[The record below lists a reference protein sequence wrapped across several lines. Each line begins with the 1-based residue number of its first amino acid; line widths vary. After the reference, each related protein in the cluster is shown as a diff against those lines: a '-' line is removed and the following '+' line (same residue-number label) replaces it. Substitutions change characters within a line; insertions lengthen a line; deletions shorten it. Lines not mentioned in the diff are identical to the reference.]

1 MKKVCLLCERTSP
14 DDNLFCQE
22 AFCPA
27 EMSPYILD
35 YGEWLGDIEITRSV
49 STLRSSALYEAQ
61 HNGQKVLLKIAHPGP
76 EHTERLKRET
86 KLLQAFASNKRA
98 EPTMPQ
104 LLPPYANTTI
114 DKDQYGKAM
123 LKGQLLYFCL
133 FEHFEGAPLRDILIK
148 TPQLWIYHIGWL
160 MLSLA
165 STVALLHNKGV
176 MHCGLSPEVV
186 LVRFEEAS
194 AEPQILLA
202 DMGIVS
208 DRQGLA
214 ENWYPEAVLPAYT
227 APELLAPSP
236 QANYATDVYG
246 LGLILYE
253 LLVGQPVFPFKLSND
268 DDIYA
273 AVRLN
278 QRVRMD
284 RFEDVKEVAD
294 MAVRAISPAPS
305 DRQQNAADMAA
316 ALLPV
321 FGNTPS
327 AKRGS
332 WLQPRTALILIAALL
347 ALTFL
352 ITVVIFVYTTMA
364 KTSTG

>member
-14 DDNLFCQE
+14 DNNLFCQE
-22 AFCPA
+22 SFCPA

-86 KLLQAFASNKRA
+86 LLLQKFAGNKLPERGL
-98 EPTMPQ
+98 PR

-114 DKDQYGKAM
+114 NKDPYGKAM

-165 STVALLHNKGV
+165 STIASLQNKGF
-176 MHCGLSPEVV
+176 MHCGLCPEVV

-194 AEPQILLA
+194 AEPQLLLA
-202 DMGIVS
+202 DLGIVS
-208 DRQGLA
+208 DQPNLTV
-214 ENWYPEAVLPAYT
+214 NWYPEAVLPAYT
-227 APELLAPSP
+227 APELLAPTP

-246 LGLILYE
+246 LGLLLYE

-268 DDIYA
+268 DDIYT
-273 AVRLN
+273 AVRQN
-278 QRVRMD
+278 NRVRMD
-284 RFEDVKEVAD
+284 RFEDVEEVAK
-294 MAVRAISPAPS
+294 MAVQAISPAPT
-305 DRQQNAADMAA
+305 DRQQNAAAMAA

-321 FGNTPS
+321 FGATPP

-347 ALTFL
+347 ALAFV
-352 ITVVIFVYTTMA
+352 ITLVIVVYYNTLG
-364 KTSTG
+364 KTST